1 MTSIFSECNN
11 VEQDSNPYNHINQE
25 FLEDEFM
32 LFKDTLKDNKIYA
45 RFIPQLNEMI
55 IEEPDR
61 FLDLGE
67 PTTPT
72 KKNVAI
78 FDTSKS
84 DGSSGENPS

>member
-11 VEQDSNPYNHINQE
+11 VEQDSDPYNHINQE
-25 FLEDEFM
+25 FLEDGFM
-32 LFKDTLKDNKIYA
+32 LFKDTLEDNKIYD
-45 RFIPQLNEMI
+45 RFIPQVNEMI